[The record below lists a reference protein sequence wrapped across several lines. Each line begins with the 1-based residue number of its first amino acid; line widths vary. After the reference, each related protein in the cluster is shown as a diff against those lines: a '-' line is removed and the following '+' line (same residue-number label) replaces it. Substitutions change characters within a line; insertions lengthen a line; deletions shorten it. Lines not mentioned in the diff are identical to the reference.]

1 MVVSKRQI
9 VSDYVPMWGFEV
21 TGQRP
26 AEQVRQKF
34 CQNRSHHAT
43 VSDTSAALHFSETT
57 MAHKS
62 CRLAAMATASIFPGG
77 NHLAALPPPSMHHG
91 TTPEKLQKAASTG
104 QSAVRSMMMGQ
115 RPG

>member
-9 VSDYVPMWGFEV
+9 VWDYVPMWGFEV

-26 AEQVRQKF
+26 AEQALQKF

-43 VSDTSAALHFSETT
+43 VSDTSAALHFSEAT

-62 CRLAAMATASIFPGG
+62 CRLAATATASASRFPGG
-77 NHLAALPPPSMHHG
+77 NHLAAFPPQACIMERH
-91 TTPEKLQKAASTG
+91 QKNCRRQLSLG
-104 QSAVRSMMMGQ
+104 KVL
-115 RPG
+115 